1 MKRIF
6 SPRLMPHAFRL
17 LLVGHILIL
26 LSLCDFAA
34 RLSAGGSVE
43 VFLYIGEY
51 MHSVAAAW
59 VMLWGAGL
67 GLDLWERGVEK

>member
-1 MKRIF
+1 MKHLF
-6 SPRLMPHAFRL
+6 PLRLMPHAFRL
-17 LLVGHILIL
+17 MLAGHILIL

-43 VFLYIGEY
+43 VLLYIREY
-51 MHSVAAAW
+51 IHSAAAAW

-67 GLDLWERGVEK
+67 GLDLWERSV